1 MQIVNLNNHIVRKA
15 LCLSLNEM
23 AVLCDIKQMSQNPE
37 YGYTCIKSK
46 DKIAEWLDLSRATVF
61 NAIKALETRGYIE
74 RTDKGVRCTKFI
86 YDLDMCQEEIGL
98 YIQKGDLIFIT
109 KKVEQLLDGQSKNYT
124 TTVQNLD
131 GDSLKFRLPPSKIYT
146 QDIHIDKHID
156 KHIDIKEIKIELQEK
171 IQAIIGRINEHAG
184 TSFRAETRETSKLI
198 SARLKTYSLEEAL
211 RVVDAMAVKWLKTD
225 MKQYYTPVTLFRES
239 NFEKYLQHAN
249 TTTTQ
254 HGEHVNS
261 TDYKWGKMRYRTQS
275 EFGSYTQYLK
285 NCNEYGHTPKQEGH
299 D

>member
-1 MQIVNLNNHIVRKA
+1 MQIISLNNHIVRKA

-37 YGYTCIKSK
+37 FGFTCIKSK

-61 NAIKALETRGYIE
+61 NAIKTLEIKGYIE
-74 RTDKGVRCTKFI
+74 RTNIGVRPTKFI

-98 YIQKGDLIFIT
+98 YIQKGDLTFIT

-131 GDSLKFRLPPSKIYT
+131 GDSLNFRLPQSKIYT
-146 QDIHIDKHID
+146 QDIHIDTHKE
-156 KHIDIKEIKIELQEK
+156 KKEINNDLHEK
-171 IQAIIGRINEHAG
+171 IQAIVSRINEHAG
-184 TSFRAETRETSKLI
+184 TSFRAETRESNKLI
-198 SARLKTYSLEEAL
+198 SARLKTYSLDEAL
-211 RVVDAMAVKWLKTD
+211 LVVDAMAAKWLGTD

-239 NFEKYLQHAN
+239 NFEKYLQHASAHS
-249 TTTTQ
+249 TKR
-254 HGEHVNS
+254 GAHVDNP
-261 TDYKWGKMRYRTQS
+261 DYKFGKMRYRPQS